1 MGQNNL
7 LTRVGIGLGIV
18 RRTVPDS
25 RMQSVSESDAGQQHQ
40 QQRRVAQGSAGTP
53 QAAPR
58 PQALNPAAPSGAP
71 VPKPVV
77 TAAPRIT
84 DGLPRRASETDI
96 NTVLPAAAKL
106 NGDLIIDESIVL
118 CCLVRGNVTQNGDH
132 QLVLTSTGGIH
143 GTVRAKTVVIEGAVE
158 GDVFAD
164 RVVIRQSGV
173 VNGNVEYAT
182 LAMQEGATVNGALKR
197 VVPNVVAEAGG
208 SPVQQ
213 AQAVEAPALRSVPL
227 QENAA

>member
-25 RMQSVSESDAGQQHQ
+25 RMNSVSEPDAGLQ
-40 QQRRVAQGSAGTP
+40 QQRRIAHGSAAASQGPAKP
-53 QAAPR
+53 QAQPPAV
-58 PQALNPAAPSGAP
+58 PAAAQVSKSGSSA
-71 VPKPVV
+71 V
-77 TAAPRIT
+77 PRIS
-84 DGLPRRASETDI
+84 DGLPRRANETDI
-96 NTVLPAAAKL
+96 TTVLPSAAQL
-106 NGDLIIDESIVL
+106 NGDLTIDESIVL
-118 CCLVRGNVTQNGDH
+118 ACLVRGNVTQSGDH

-143 GTVRAKTVVIEGAVE
+143 GTVRAKTVVIEGEVE

-164 RVVIRQSGV
+164 RVVIRQTGV

-197 VVPNVVAEAGG
+197 VVPNVVAEASG
-208 SPVQQ
+208 SPLHHVPV
-213 AQAVEAPALRSVPL
+213 VEAPALRAVPL
-227 QENAA
+227 QESAA